1 LALSF
6 GGACRPSGP
15 DGGPPALAAQIN
27 GSALTVPEVSRHFHR
42 RRLEQDGAGG
52 VGREADALLLQQTL
66 ADLIERRLLTLAARQ
81 QHLAVFSAEV
91 DVAWRQLTHRW
102 DPQALTETL
111 AKLRLSPLAIK
122 EDLRESLL
130 AQKYLRAMVLDR
142 VAVLD
147 RDIEVYLAD
156 HPELM
161 VQPEQVRLRHI
172 VVTDAVAAKGVAD
185 SLRRGETFADVAAAR
200 SLAADGAAGG
210 DLGLVARQALPPEVA
225 QVVFAL
231 GVRKLS
237 APVPLGDGVHLFYVS
252 EKFAQRPL
260 TLAQARPRAEAI
272 LRREKES
279 AALAE
284 HLHALRQAANIE
296 PHEVTL
302 EQL

>member
-1 LALSF
+1 M
-6 GGACRPSGP
+6 
-15 DGGPPALAAQIN
+15 
-27 GSALTVPEVSRHFHR
+27 
-42 RRLEQDGAGG
+42 
-52 VGREADALLLQQTL
+52 LQQTL
-66 ADLIERRLLTLAARQ
+66 ADLTERRLLTLAARQ

-91 DVAWRQLTHRW
+91 DVAWRQLTHKW

-147 RDIEVYLAD
+147 RDIEVYLAN
-156 HPELM
+156 HPALM
-161 VQPEQVRLRHI
+161 THPEQVRLRHI
-172 VVTDAVAAKGVAD
+172 VVADALAAKGVAD
-185 SLRRGETFADVAAAR
+185 SLRRGETFKDVAAAR
-200 SLAADGAAGG
+200 SLAADASSGG
-210 DLGLVARQALPPEVA
+210 DLGLVHKEALPPTLA
-225 QVVFAL
+225 KMVFAL
-231 GVRKLS
+231 KVRTLS
-237 APVPLGDGVHLFYVS
+237 APVQMGDGMHLFYVS
-252 EKFAQRPL
+252 ERMAERPL

-284 HLHALRQAANIE
+284 HLHALRKAATIE

-302 EQL
+302 EQIL